1 MLVVLLVVVQ
11 CVSVRGCVGAWVRR
25 CVGARVIKR
34 ASERTRARLYVVS
47 GSVRG
52 ERTPPLTVSTTLP
65 SSDVRPAGSPAQA
78 SRTAI
83 APRVSGD
90 SLGLTPVRGIET
102 PGPMVRASRS
112 YA

>member
-1 MLVVLLVVVQ
+1 MLVVVLVVVQ

-65 SSDVRPAGSPAQA
+65 SRGVRPAGAAERLLRVPPRRRGQRS
-78 SRTAI
+78 
-83 APRVSGD
+83 RVSGD
-90 SLGLTPVRGIET
+90 SLGRFSGAYA
-102 PGPMVRASRS
+102 RARN
-112 YA
+112 